1 MFTDRDRCTG
11 DKGKVAEFTVITEWD
26 KLINRIRL
34 ETTQRINGKSGETR
48 SQSIVAIKAV
58 IFVDCNG
65 TPIHWMVESSNV
77 EPASR
82 AKGLI
87 DILT

>member
-1 MFTDRDRCTG
+1 MI
-11 DKGKVAEFTVITEWD
+11 AEWD

-34 ETTQRINGKSGETR
+34 ETTQRINGKSNEVR
-48 SQSIVAIKAV
+48 MQSVVAIKAI

>member
-1 MFTDRDRCTG
+1 M
-11 DKGKVAEFTVITEWD
+11 ISEWD
-26 KLINRIRL
+26 KLINRVRL
-34 ETTQRINGKSGETR
+34 ETSQRLGIHKNGDTR
-48 SQSIVAIKAV
+48 SNAIVAIKAV